1 MNALRKPKKIRVYM
15 RASTSPER
23 ERDTKIKKG
32 VKIES
37 RKGGREWVHRTK
49 TMVIGEM
56 KKGER

>member
-23 ERDTKIKKG
+23 ERERDTKIKKG

-37 RKGGREWVHRTK
+37 RKGGGNGFIEPRQWL
-49 TMVIGEM
+49 
-56 KKGER
+56 